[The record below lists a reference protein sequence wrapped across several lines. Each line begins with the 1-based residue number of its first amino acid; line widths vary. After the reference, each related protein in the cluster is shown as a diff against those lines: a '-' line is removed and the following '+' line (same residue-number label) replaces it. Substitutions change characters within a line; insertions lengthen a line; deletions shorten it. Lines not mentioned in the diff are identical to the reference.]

1 MKEVKLTKIVNFG
14 MKDQSPGC
22 SEKLL
27 NGTPNAKQI
36 VEKILKIIK
45 EKI

>member
-1 MKEVKLTKIVNFG
+1 

-22 SEKLL
+22 SEKLQ